1 MLEAG
6 ISSTARIARSWG
18 LADDADVAIAEGAY
32 EPSPEQTAAPSGIE
46 AVIAKTMAYAKP
58 GLVHNAGGR
67 DEQGVG
73 KVINDA
79 LRAAGLMR

>member
-1 MLEAG
+1 MH
-6 ISSTARIARSWG
+6 S
-18 LADDADVAIAEGAY
+18 
-32 EPSPEQTAAPSGIE
+32 AAPSGIE
-46 AVIAKTMAYAKP
+46 AVIAKAMAYAKP
-58 GLVHNAGGR
+58 GLAQNAGGR